1 MSLKPSRKLVRARSS
16 GMQVGGFKMAA
27 NKTNKARFYSS
38 KDSRKLKGFVRS
50 TWNRSIKQ
58 SFDFY
63 NLKFV
68 ELFKSRLS
76 RRTLL
81 DRKMVEALCSAHYP
95 FLLVNPTYRTI

>member
-1 MSLKPSRKLVRARSS
+1 MTLRRSHKLVRKQSS
-16 GMQVGGFKMAA
+16 GMRVGGFKMAV
-27 NKTNKARFYSS
+27 NKTNKARVYSS
-38 KDSRKLKGFVRS
+38 KHSRKLKSVVRT

-63 NLKFV
+63 NLKFM

-81 DRKMVEALCSAHYP
+81 DRKMVDSLCSLHHP
-95 FLLVNPTYRTI
+95 FLLVNPIYRSI

>member
-1 MSLKPSRKLVRARSS
+1 MTLKPSRKLVRKRSA
-16 GMQVGGFKMAA
+16 GMRVGGFKMAV
-27 NKTNKARFYSS
+27 NKTNKARVYSS
-38 KDSRKLKGFVRS
+38 KHSRKLKSVVRT

-81 DRKMVEALCSAHYP
+81 DRKTVDALCSLHHP
-95 FLLVNPTYRTI
+95 FLLVNPIYRTF